1 MTSHKRRVGTIGPKK
16 FVQKLK
22 QENMM
27 FQGLTQQDA
36 HEFLNYTINE
46 ISDLL
51 RRDDERAAKLSQVCG
66 GRGGRGGGHSKRR
79 FSLPVHLAVT

>member
-22 QENMM
+22 EENMM

-51 RRDDERAAKLSQVCG
+51 RRDDERAAEMSQVLMCA
-66 GRGGRGGGHSKRR
+66 HSKCCCYI
-79 FSLPVHLAVT
+79 FIHLGFI